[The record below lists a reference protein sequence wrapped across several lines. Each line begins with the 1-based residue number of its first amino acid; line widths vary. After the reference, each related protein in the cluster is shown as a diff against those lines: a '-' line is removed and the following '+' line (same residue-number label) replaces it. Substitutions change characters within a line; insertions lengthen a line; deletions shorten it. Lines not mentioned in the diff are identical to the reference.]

1 MSDIN
6 LIIAELLNEGILAPP
21 GKKGIVT
28 KTLGT
33 VAKAGSAVLNPVS
46 TAGNVASK
54 IGQLPGIRQAGAV
67 AHTALN
73 PVSAAGNV
81 ASRVGQLPGIR
92 HVGAVANAAL
102 NPISTA
108 KAGLNK
114 AGSFASRF

>member
-1 MSDIN
+1 MSNIN
-6 LIIAELLNEGILAPP
+6 LIIAELLNEGISTPL
-21 GKKGIVT
+21 GKKGIIT

-54 IGQLPGIRQAGAV
+54 I
-67 AHTALN
+67 
-73 PVSAAGNV
+73 
-81 ASRVGQLPGIR
+81 GQLPGIR